1 MFCLPRLVLCFGA
14 IYATVM
20 ANGVN
25 AGPGEPVQMVQSRE
39 LAARFEAYSD
49 WRRRLSAGISGLHE
63 WLSQQELADAQ
74 ADLKIQHLLERLHQ
88 DKLVIAFV
96 AEFSR
101 GKSELINAIFFA
113 DFGQRLLPSSA
124 GRTTM
129 CPTEL
134 LYDPT
139 RPPSIRLLPI
149 ETRAKDGSV
158 AEFKNYAD
166 EWVTLALDLSSADK
180 MSQVLSQVSQTKRV
194 PVALARKY
202 GLHDDG
208 GDVLAPLSAADQG
221 AVDIPCWRHAVINFP
236 HPLLQQGLVILD
248 TPGLNAIGTEPEL
261 TLNLLP
267 NAHAILFI
275 LAADAGVTRTDIDV
289 WRNHLVG
296 VDPTTKAGR
305 LVVLNK
311 IDGLWDEL
319 KSGDEIEAEIA
330 RQVKSSA
337 QTLAI
342 PPAQVFAVSAQKA
355 LLAKV
360 NGDDALL
367 AKSRLPEL
375 EKALSEELI
384 PAKRDIVGTA
394 TRTEIRTLAAT
405 VRSILDSRSAGIQEQ
420 LAELRGLRGKNQDV
434 VEHMMER
441 IKQEKDLFERG
452 MQRYTALRTVFT
464 QQTNALYESI
474 GLETLREAAGG
485 TRRRIED
492 SPFTKGVRTAMSD
505 FFATIRGNIERSA
518 QKTLEIHDMME
529 AMYTRFAK
537 EHGLEPFTPPPFS
550 MLKYQKEIDRLER
563 AYNVHFNT
571 LWNMVSKAKFT
582 LMKRFFETIAIRVKH
597 VYDIANRDLESWL
610 KAVMAPLETQ
620 VREHHMQLR
629 RRLESVKRI
638 HRASDELEERIAELE
653 QAEAGIRAQNNA
665 LNREI
670 AAIDAVIEQPDL
682 LPLAANA

>member
-1 MFCLPRLVLCFGA
+1 MTQGRD
-14 IYATVM
+14 
-20 ANGVN
+20 
-25 AGPGEPVQMVQSRE
+25 

-63 WLSQQELADAQ
+63 WLSQQELADGQ
-74 ADLKIQHLLERLHQ
+74 VDLKIQQLLERLHQ
-88 DKLVIAFV
+88 DQLVIAFV

-134 LYDPT
+134 LYEST

-149 ETRAKDGSV
+149 ETRARDGSV

-166 EWVTLALDLSSADK
+166 EWVTLPLDLSSADK
-180 MSQVLSQVSQTKRV
+180 MGQALSQVSQVKRV
-194 PVALARKY
+194 PIALARRY
-202 GLHDDG
+202 GLYDEN
-208 GDVLAPLSAADQG
+208 DVLAPLTPADEA

-275 LAADAGVTRTDIDV
+275 LAADAGVTRTDIEV
-289 WRNHLVG
+289 WQNHLVG
-296 VDPTTKAGR
+296 SDPATKEGR

-319 KSGDEIEAEIA
+319 KRDDEIDAEIA
-330 RQVKSSA
+330 RQMRSSA
-337 QTLAI
+337 QILGI
-342 PPAQVFAVSAQKA
+342 PPVQVFAVSAQKA

-367 AKSRLPEL
+367 AKSRMPQL
-375 EKALSEELI
+375 EQALSKELI
-384 PAKRDIVGTA
+384 PAKREIVGSA
-394 TRTEIRTLAAT
+394 TRSEVRALAAS
-405 VRSILDSRSAGIQEQ
+405 VRPILGARVAGIQEQ
-420 LAELRGLRGKNQDV
+420 LSELRGLRGKNLDV

-441 IKQEKDLFERG
+441 IRQEKESFERG

-464 QQTNALYESI
+464 QQTTALYESI
-474 GLETLREAAGG
+474 GLETLRETAGR
-485 TRRRIED
+485 TRRQIED

-505 FFATIRGNIERSA
+505 FFGAIRGNIETA
-518 QKTLEIHDMME
+518 AMKTQEVHDMMA
-529 AMYTRFAK
+529 AMYIRFAK
-537 EHGLEPFTPPPFS
+537 EQGLEPFTPPAFS

-563 AYNVHFNT
+563 AYNAHLNT
-571 LWNMVSKAKFT
+571 LWNMVSKAKFA
-582 LMKRFFETIAIRVKH
+582 LMRRFFETIAIRVKH

-610 KAVMAPLETQ
+610 KALMAPLETQ
-620 VREHHMQLR
+620 VREHHLQLR
-629 RRLESVKRI
+629 RRLDSVKRI
-638 HRASDELEERIAELE
+638 HRASEELEERLAELE
-653 QAEAGIRAQNNA
+653 QAETAIRTQIDA
-665 LNREI
+665 LAREV
-670 AAIDAVIEQPDL
+670 AAIDAVIDQAEM